1 MTGAP
6 LESCD
11 TTSGICIATAERPP
25 DRPRVDVASPS
36 VAFVAPG
43 RLAAKLLFSAAIA
56 RVWSAV
62 SPVALPR
69 ASISAFCRLYAR
81 A

>member
-11 TTSGICIATAERPP
+11 TTSGICIAMVERLP

-43 RLAAKLLFSAAIA
+43 RLAAKLLLSAAMA
-56 RVWSAV
+56 RV
-62 SPVALPR
+62 
-69 ASISAFCRLYAR
+69 
-81 A
+81 